1 MINEN
6 LLAFIWQQRVI
17 QQFAITVDGKKVSII
32 NPGTLNSN
40 QGPDFINSQM
50 IIDNTLWYGN
60 VEIHVKSSDWF
71 LHCHQ
76 LDANYANVICHVVWL
91 NDATVCYLH
100 GDAIPTIE
108 LSKLIPDFL
117 LEKYNDMLSLSGFIA
132 CQNNISNVPKY
143 IIFNMLETAFFE
155 SLETKLE
162 NIHTL
167 SSNINNNFDE
177 LCYKLIIRNFGFRI
191 NNDAFEATADSLPQ
205 KFVRKYSD
213 RANIVDALFF
223 GQANMLNEHFKDDYP
238 KLLFKEYKYFSKLLN
253 IKPQISCRWKYMRI
267 RPANFPCI
275 RMSQCAAFM
284 QKNFNGIDNFLTIDS
299 LQDYYKLFGIPIND
313 YWQNHIVF
321 DKKTNTEDR
330 RIGISS
336 IDIILIN
343 TILPLIFFYG
353 KAHNNEL
360 LCNRALSI
368 FENISA
374 ENNKIIRQWK
384 NLNVIPKNAMHSQ
397 ALLYLKQKYCDNK
410 FCLKCK
416 IGAKILT
423 D

>member
-1 MINEN
+1 
-6 LLAFIWQQRVI
+6 
-17 QQFAITVDGKKVSII
+17 
-32 NPGTLNSN
+32 
-40 QGPDFINSQM
+40 
-50 IIDNTLWYGN
+50 
-60 VEIHVKSSDWF
+60 
-71 LHCHQ
+71 
-76 LDANYANVICHVVWL
+76 
-91 NDATVCYLH
+91 
-100 GDAIPTIE
+100 
-108 LSKLIPDFL
+108 
-117 LEKYNDMLSLSGFIA
+117 
-132 CQNNISNVPKY
+132 
-143 IIFNMLETAFFE
+143 
-155 SLETKLE
+155 
-162 NIHTL
+162 
-167 SSNINNNFDE
+167 
-177 LCYKLIIRNFGFRI
+177 
-191 NNDAFEATADSLPQ
+191 
-205 KFVRKYSD
+205 
-213 RANIVDALFF
+213 
-223 GQANMLNEHFKDDYP
+223 
-238 KLLFKEYKYFSKLLN
+238 
-253 IKPQISCRWKYMRI
+253 
-267 RPANFPCI
+267 
-275 RMSQCAAFM
+275 MSQCAAFM